1 MKKNG
6 ILNSE
11 ISKIFAD
18 LGHTDQIMIADVGLP
33 IPEGIKK
40 IDLAVELG
48 KPKFSDVLS
57 VILKEMEVEKYILA
71 NEIQDSNQ
79 EQLKNIKKYMN
90 NIEVEWFS
98 HNELKQQSKK
108 VKAVIRT
115 GEATPYS
122 NIILQ
127 SGVIF

>member
-79 EQLKNIKKYMN
+79 EQLKNIKKYLN
-90 NIEVEWFS
+90 NIEVE
-98 HNELKQQSKK
+98 
-108 VKAVIRT
+108 
-115 GEATPYS
+115 
-122 NIILQ
+122 
-127 SGVIF
+127 